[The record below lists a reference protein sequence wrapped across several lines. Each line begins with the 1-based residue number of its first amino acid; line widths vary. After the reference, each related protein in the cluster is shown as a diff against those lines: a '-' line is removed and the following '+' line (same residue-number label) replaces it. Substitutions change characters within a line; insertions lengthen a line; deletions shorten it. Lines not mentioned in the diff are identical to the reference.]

1 MSYDKTDAISAI
13 KAQISSMSES
23 DKQQFKKETG
33 VDISTINVM
42 SYDIAEE
49 YCKKHN
55 INLNPT
61 NVWADYN
68 NAKKEWNTYHELYTQ
83 ANSIYKNL
91 NTKKNTAQVEYNSR
105 YAKAVEENGGQKI
118 DTASDMQIRRET
130 NYTTDTIKNA
140 KQAESFANYLLDKC
154 FNAVDSQRAGLNK
167 GILGEAAMN
176 FKA

>member
-13 KAQISSMSES
+13 KAQISSMSEF

-33 VDISTINVM
+33 VDISVINVM
-42 SYDIAEE
+42 SYDIAEK
-49 YCKKHN
+49 YCKNHN

-61 NVWADYN
+61 NVWSDYN

-83 ANSIYKNL
+83 ANSIYKKL
-91 NTKKNTAQVEYNSR
+91 NSKKNTAQAEYKSR
-105 YAKAVEENGGQKI
+105 YAEAVEENGGQKI

-130 NYTTDTIKNA
+130 NYTTSTINNA
-140 KQAESFANYLLDKC
+140 RQAEGIANALLDKC
-154 FNAVDSQRAGLNK
+154 FNAVESQRAGLNK
-167 GILGEAAMN
+167 GILGESAMN